1 MLIKAYIGIGSNLE
15 NPLQQITL
23 AKHALKQ
30 LSHNNEFK
38 CSPLYQSSP
47 MGDVEQPD
55 YLNAVACIDILRS
68 QGKSAELA
76 AIELL
81 DKLQTIE
88 NSQGR
93 KRIGHWGARTLDLD
107 LLVYDNKTID
117 HPRLTVPHPGF
128 YQDKELGLRNF
139 VIYPLAD
146 IAFDLALP
154 DGTLISDLYNKC
166 SSEGIR
172 RIE

>member
-15 NPLQQITL
+15 NPLHQITL
-23 AKHALKQ
+23 AKKALKQ
-30 LSHNNEFK
+30 LSHNNEFI

-47 MGDVEQPD
+47 RGDIEQPD
-55 YLNAVACIDILRS
+55 YLNAVACINILQS
-68 QGKSAELA
+68 ESKNPETA
-76 AIELL
+76 ALELL
-81 DKLQTIE
+81 DQLQAIE
-88 NSQGR
+88 NTQGR
-93 KRIGHWGARTLDLD
+93 KRLQHWGARTVDLD
-107 LLVYDNKTID
+107 LLVYDNKTIA
-117 HPRLTVPHPGF
+117 HPRLTVPHHAF
-128 YQDKELGLRNF
+128 NQDKGLGYRNF

-154 DGTLISDLYNKC
+154 DGTLISELYNKC